1 MSHNASNSQHA
12 GVTTPHHPSSSGTT
26 PSVRPSGRRASRTR
40 PASCRGSHY
49 TDGSGRKFGRVGHSA
64 HLRRICT
71 PCKVRGFDE
80 RAALALV
87 GRAGF
92 TGAVVT
98 VMSEELRD
106 KRQGWEPIPA
116 LLGVTEAVATLGVT
130 RQRVLQMISSGSLP
144 ATRFGNGWA
153 IQAAAVS
160 GKL

>member
-1 MSHNASNSQHA
+1 MQMYVAEIE
-12 GVTTPHHPSSSGTT
+12 TTARGLGDEAIADALAKLAEWHVVMHQADSGAEAITLIL
-26 PSVRPSGRRASRTR
+26 
-40 PASCRGSHY
+40 PAESLEQATS
-49 TDGSGRKFGRVGHSA
+49 
-64 HLRRICT
+64 
-71 PCKVRGFDE
+71 
-80 RAALALV
+80 AALALV

-116 LLGVTEAVATLGVT
+116 LLGVTEAAATLGVT

-144 ATRFGNGWA
+144 ATRVGNGWA